1 MRSQTDFSVS
11 SVNTTHFGLNS
22 SRYFAIIME
31 YGPILW
37 NMVQLELKD
46 LNDVEMFKSEIR
58 KWEPRQCECT
68 LYLPY
73 VHSIGYVNIS
83 NNKYKYQ

>member
-1 MRSQTDFSVS
+1 
-11 SVNTTHFGLNS
+11 
-22 SRYFAIIME
+22 
-31 YGPILW
+31 
-37 NMVQLELKD
+37 MVQLELKD
-46 LNDVEMFKSEIR
+46 LNDVEMFKAEIR

-83 NNKYKYQ
+83 NN